1 MNQRA
6 LLKFLYSLVL
16 HYSLMLQPIPGQD
29 LWVKLNEVE
38 MANNMLCPYQSLTM
52 ICKHPSTL
60 NQPDWVVFNNTD
72 VIFRSVNFQSGQLP
86 NHSIVYDTNS
96 EEVLMIHSLLPE
108 FDGLMYYCL
117 YDTIN
122 GEVRSNNL
130 TVDIPDVPQVEEFEV
145 ERISDSVVVL
155 SWRQID
161 PCQQTASFKITAA
174 DKMGM
179 ELPLHVFVSASET
192 SQFYSTL
199 LTLSMHTQY
208 TLSIVAVANDTRISD
223 PTTADYPVIRT
234 EFPATICNSE
244 PHTCILFAASAVLL
258 VVVIVTL
265 LALIIYLLKG
275 RTRRK

>member
-1 MNQRA
+1 MHGCQ
-6 LLKFLYSLVL
+6 LYSDLWLMKLNDPIL
-16 HYSLMLQPIPGQD
+16 HNIVSCGFCLLLYLIFSSSGQD

-130 TVDIPDVPQVEEFEV
+130 TVDIP
-145 ERISDSVVVL
+145 
-155 SWRQID
+155 
-161 PCQQTASFKITAA
+161 
-174 DKMGM
+174 G
-179 ELPLHVFVSASET
+179 
-192 SQFYSTL
+192 
-199 LTLSMHTQY
+199 
-208 TLSIVAVANDTRISD
+208 
-223 PTTADYPVIRT
+223 
-234 EFPATICNSE
+234 
-244 PHTCILFAASAVLL
+244 
-258 VVVIVTL
+258 
-265 LALIIYLLKG
+265 
-275 RTRRK
+275 

>member
-1 MNQRA
+1 M
-6 LLKFLYSLVL
+6 
-16 HYSLMLQPIPGQD
+16 
-29 LWVKLNEVE
+29 KLNEVPP
-38 MANNMLCPYQSLTM
+38 ANNRLCPYQPLTM

-72 VIFRSVNFQSGQLP
+72 VIFRSLDFQSSQLP
-86 NHSIVYDTNS
+86 NHSIVSDTSN
-96 EEVLMIHSLLPE
+96 EEVLMINSLLPE

-122 GEVRSNNL
+122 GEVWSNNL
-130 TVDIPDVPQVEEFEV
+130 TVNIPNVPKAEELQVEK
-145 ERISDSVVVL
+145 ISDSVVVL
-155 SWRQID
+155 SWYHID
-161 PCQQTASFKITAA
+161 PCQQTVSFTITAS

-179 ELPLHVFVSASET
+179 EPPFNVSVSANET
-192 SQFYSTL
+192 SQIYSTL

-244 PHTCILFAASAVLL
+244 PHTCILLAASAVLL
-258 VVVIVTL
+258 LVVIVTL
-265 LALIIYLLKG
+265 LVLITYLLKD
-275 RTRRK
+275 RTRKKINEKTPPATGASTTVTMQH

>member
-1 MNQRA
+1 M
-6 LLKFLYSLVL
+6 
-16 HYSLMLQPIPGQD
+16 
-29 LWVKLNEVE
+29 KLNEVPP
-38 MANNMLCPYQSLTM
+38 ANNRLCPYQPLTM

-60 NQPDWVVFNNTD
+60 NQPDWVIFNNTN
-72 VIFRSVNFQSGQLP
+72 VIYRSIDFQSSQLP
-86 NHSIVYDTNS
+86 NHSIVNDTSS

-122 GEVRSNNL
+122 GEVWSNNL
-130 TVDIPDVPQVEEFEV
+130 TVNIPNVPKAEELQVEK
-145 ERISDSVVVL
+145 ISDSVVVL
-155 SWRQID
+155 SWYHID
-161 PCQQTASFKITAA
+161 PCQQTVSFTITAS

-179 ELPLHVFVSASET
+179 EPPFNVSVSANET
-192 SQFYSTL
+192 SQIYSTL

-208 TLSIVAVANDTRISD
+208 TLFIVAVANDTRISD

-244 PHTCILFAASAVLL
+244 PHTCVLYAVSAVLL